1 MSTTRDYASL
11 TPESMLV
18 RKACA
23 EALTAHGFPIREATL
38 STMATRGG
46 GPPFGLFNRRVIY
59 NWGAALEW
67 ARGKVS
73 PAAPTASERRKVIEQ
88 LAAAGA

>member
-1 MSTTRDYASL
+1 MSAREYDWL

-46 GPPFGLFNRRVIY
+46 GPAFCLFNKRVIY
-59 NWGAALEW
+59 NWGIALEW
-67 ARGKVS
+67 ARAKVS

-88 LAAAGA
+88 LAAAEA